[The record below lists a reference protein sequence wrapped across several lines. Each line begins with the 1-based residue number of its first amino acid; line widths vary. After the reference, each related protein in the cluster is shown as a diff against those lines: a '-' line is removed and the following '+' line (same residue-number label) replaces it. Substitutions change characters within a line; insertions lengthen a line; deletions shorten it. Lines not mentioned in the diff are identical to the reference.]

1 MAARRYAFFSAL
13 LAAALLL
20 GACNMPRRGQTP
32 VSRDA
37 LYTQAA
43 LTVIAQ
49 TTLVAQPP
57 ATQAGPAL
65 APTAI
70 LPPGTL
76 TPIPT
81 YTPGP
86 TSPPAATATPVP
98 CDRARFVRDV
108 TIPDD
113 TQLRPGEAFV
123 KTWRIRNAGSCT
135 WNTAYALV
143 FAGGEIMGAPASL
156 PLPRNVAP
164 GEEIDLSVNLVAPTS
179 AGAYRGNYMLRNASN
194 SPFGLG
200 DGSKPFWVQVRVV
213 TPKQVAFD
221 FLAQAQYAEWVSAV
235 RDNPGA
241 ALPFGGADDDPN
253 GAAKIKDRIRLE
265 TGLTSGRILLTFP
278 RHDPEGV
285 LSGLFPSY
293 TVQSGDRLRGT
304 LGFWTPGSSCHNGKV
319 IFQINYLEGS
329 ELKMLQQWP
338 KTCSGDLTSI
348 DLNLSSLVGKSVRF
362 ALVVIADGAFQDD
375 WAVWNSL
382 RIDR

>member
-1 MAARRYAFFSAL
+1 MVVRRNWFL
-13 LAAALLL
+13 IWLAAALLL
-20 GACNMPRRGQTP
+20 SACNMPRRGQTP

-57 ATQAGPAL
+57 ATQPGATL
-65 APTAI
+65 LPTLI

-81 YTPGP
+81 YTPAP
-86 TSPPAATATPVP
+86 TSRPSATTTPQP
-98 CDRARFVRDV
+98 CERVRFVKDV

-113 TQLRPGEAFV
+113 TQLRPGETFV
-123 KTWRIRNAGSCT
+123 KTWRIRNAGTCIWT
-135 WNTAYALV
+135 TAYQLM
-143 FAGGEIMGAPASL
+143 FAGGEVMGSPSSIALS
-156 PLPRNVAP
+156 RNVGP
-164 GEEIDLSVNLVAPTS
+164 GEEIDLSVNLVAPSGEGT
-179 AGAYRGNYMLRNASN
+179 YRGNYMLRNASN
-194 SPFGLG
+194 IPFGLG
-200 DGSKPFWVQVRVV
+200 DGSKPFWVQIRVAQ
-213 TPKQVAFD
+213 PKQVAFD

-241 ALPFGGADDDPN
+241 ALAFGGADDDPN
-253 GAAKIKDRIRLE
+253 GVAKIKDRIRLE

-285 LSGLFPSY
+285 LSGLYPAY

-362 ALVVIADGAFQDD
+362 AVVVIADGAYQDD